1 MSPRDDREL
10 HDLLIRIDERVKS
23 IQDNIQSINK
33 QRRCTANTE
42 KIKTLER
49 LVWGCAA
56 TLVGIAARMTYELF
70 R

>member
-49 LVWGCAA
+49 LVWGCTA